1 MTDVAERVCEVI
13 DELAECYAGQ
23 AVCVVVHSHVIRA
36 ALARALPADK
46 VLDLD
51 LPTGAVVHVDWSAH
65 GPALLQ
71 WLHTFGTEHP
81 IPAAEV
87 LADLSR

>member
-1 MTDVAERVCEVI
+1 VAERVCEVL
-13 DELAECYAGQ
+13 DELAERYSGQ

-51 LPTGAVVHVDWSAH
+51 LPTGAIVHVDWSAS

-71 WLHTFGTEHP
+71 WLHTFATEAP
-81 IPAAEV
+81 IPAAAV
-87 LADLSR
+87 LAGLPS